1 MLDTDQLRS
10 FLAIVD
16 SGSFTKAAERVHK
29 TQSAVSMHIR
39 RLEEQLGCALFVK
52 QGRGARLTDEGEK
65 LIEFARRI
73 VQVEAG
79 AFAALSRKGL
89 RGAVRLGIPDDY
101 AESFLADILA
111 HYSRR
116 HPLVEVL
123 VVCEASS
130 DLAPQVAAGALDLA
144 LITDHQG
151 LPGVEVLRN
160 EPLVWV
166 ASERFQVEEGTP
178 IPLALGSTTCCWR
191 RATEEALEIRAGPY
205 AAAVLLQELQRHRH
219 GSARRAGGDDSA
231 RLDGRTR
238 PQASRPRGRLA
249 RIALDPHGPHSRA
262 RTPERRGQGARRI
275 DPPDPRRR
283 GAPGRLS
290 AARSGPDVSGVI
302 EPLLFAS
309 DPLGRIAFGS
319 GSAYFDA
326 LVPVLDGRAPLPAER

>member
-39 RLEEQLGCALFVK
+39 RLEEQLDCALFVK
-52 QGRGARLTDEGEK
+52 QGRGARLTEEGER

-89 RGAVRLGIPDDY
+89 RGAARLGIPDDY

-111 HYSRR
+111 RFNRR
-116 HPLVEVL
+116 HPLVEVS
-123 VVCEASS
+123 VVCEAST

-144 LITDHQG
+144 LITYHEG
-151 LPGVEVLRN
+151 LKGLELLRE

-191 RATEEALEIRAGPY
+191 RATEQALTTVAAGITRGRVYSKNFSAIGTVLRAGL
-205 AAAVLLQELQRHRH
+205 AATILPASLVGPGLKRLGRAEGLPELPLNRMGLIH
-219 GSARRAGGDDSA
+219 
-231 RLDGRTR
+231 
-238 PQASRPRGRLA
+238 
-249 RIALDPHGPHSRA
+249 
-262 RTPERRGQGARRI
+262 
-275 DPPDPRRR
+275 
-283 GAPGRLS
+283 APGRPSEEARALADAIRETIVS
-290 AARSGPDVSGVI
+290 EARQAA
-302 EPLLFAS
+302 
-309 DPLGRIAFGS
+309 
-319 GSAYFDA
+319 
-326 LVPVLDGRAPLPAER
+326 

>member
-89 RGAVRLGIPDDY
+89 RGAARLGIPDDY

-111 HYSRR
+111 RFNRR
-116 HPLVEVL
+116 HPLVEVS
-123 VVCEASS
+123 VVCEAST

-144 LITDHQG
+144 LITDHEG
-151 LPGVEVLRN
+151 LMGLELLRE

-166 ASERFQVEEGTP
+166 ASERFQVEAGTP

-191 RATEEALEIRAGPY
+191 RATEQALTTVAAGVTRAQVYSKNFSAIGTVLRAGL
-205 AAAVLLQELQRHRH
+205 AATILPASLVGPGLKRLGRAEGLPELPLNRMGLIH
-219 GSARRAGGDDSA
+219 
-231 RLDGRTR
+231 
-238 PQASRPRGRLA
+238 
-249 RIALDPHGPHSRA
+249 
-262 RTPERRGQGARRI
+262 
-275 DPPDPRRR
+275 
-283 GAPGRLS
+283 APGRPSEEARALADAIRETIGS
-290 AARSGPDVSGVI
+290 EARQAA
-302 EPLLFAS
+302 
-309 DPLGRIAFGS
+309 
-319 GSAYFDA
+319 
-326 LVPVLDGRAPLPAER
+326 

>member
-39 RLEEQLGCALFVK
+39 RLEEQLGCALFVT
-52 QGRGARLTDEGEK
+52 QGRGARLTEEGER

-89 RGAVRLGIPDDY
+89 RGAARLGIPDDY

-111 HYSRR
+111 RFNRR
-116 HPLVEVL
+116 HPLVEVS
-123 VVCEASS
+123 VVCEAST

-144 LITDHQG
+144 LITDHEG
-151 LPGVEVLRN
+151 LKGLELLRE

-191 RATEEALEIRAGPY
+191 RATEQALTTVAAGVTRARVYSKNFSAIGTVLRAGL
-205 AAAVLLQELQRHRH
+205 AATILPASLVGPGLKRLGRAEGLPELPLNRMGLIH
-219 GSARRAGGDDSA
+219 
-231 RLDGRTR
+231 
-238 PQASRPRGRLA
+238 
-249 RIALDPHGPHSRA
+249 
-262 RTPERRGQGARRI
+262 
-275 DPPDPRRR
+275 
-283 GAPGRLS
+283 APGRPSEEARALADAIRETIVS
-290 AARSGPDVSGVI
+290 EARQAA
-302 EPLLFAS
+302 
-309 DPLGRIAFGS
+309 
-319 GSAYFDA
+319 
-326 LVPVLDGRAPLPAER
+326 

>member
-16 SGSFTKAAERVHK
+16 SGSFTKAADRVHK

-52 QGRGARLTDEGEK
+52 QGRGARLTEEGER

-89 RGAVRLGIPDDY
+89 RGAARLGIPDDY

-111 HYSRR
+111 RFNRR
-116 HPLVEVL
+116 HPLVEVS
-123 VVCEASS
+123 VVCEAST

-144 LITDHQG
+144 LITDYEG
-151 LPGVEVLRN
+151 LKGLELLRE

-191 RATEEALEIRAGPY
+191 RATEEALTAGRRASRGRGSISKNFSAIGTVLRAGL
-205 AAAVLLQELQRHRH
+205 AATILPASMVGPGLKLLGRAEGLPELPLNRMGLIH
-219 GSARRAGGDDSA
+219 
-231 RLDGRTR
+231 
-238 PQASRPRGRLA
+238 
-249 RIALDPHGPHSRA
+249 
-262 RTPERRGQGARRI
+262 
-275 DPPDPRRR
+275 
-283 GAPGRLS
+283 APGRPSEEAKALAES
-290 AARSGPDVSGVI
+290 IRETIVAEARQAA
-302 EPLLFAS
+302 A
-309 DPLGRIAFGS
+309 
-319 GSAYFDA
+319 
-326 LVPVLDGRAPLPAER
+326 